1 MERHVK
7 DRKSAVMAA
16 IDDNWR
22 QFRNSLDR
30 LVSGD
35 MSTPG
40 VLDEMSVSDVVGHVT
55 TWEWE
60 LVTALDHGR
69 IEPVGDIDRFDETA
83 MQRKKGI
90 GPRRIVEEMEQVH
103 RALRDQL
110 AKAPSAYFEPDDPFR
125 DLIDSCTVLH
135 YQEHGTHIR
144 VWAAGRSLASPG
156 N

>member
-1 MERHVK
+1 MK

-30 LVSGD
+30 LVSSD

-40 VLDEMSVSDVVGHVT
+40 ALDDLSVSDIVGHVT

-60 LVTALDHGR
+60 LVTALDRGH
-69 IEPVGDIDRFDETA
+69 IEPVGDVESFNQNATR
-83 MQRKKGI
+83 RKKGT
-90 GPRRIVEEMEQVH
+90 GSRRIIEDMERVH
-103 RALRDQL
+103 RSLRDEL
-110 AKAPSAYFEPDDPFR
+110 AKAPSAYYEPEDPFR
-125 DLIDSCTVLH
+125 ELIDRCTVLH
-135 YQEHGTHIR
+135 YQEHGIQIR
-144 VWAAGRSLASPG
+144 VWAAENSLASTR

>member
-1 MERHVK
+1 ML
-7 DRKSAVMAA
+7 AA

-30 LVSGD
+30 LVSSD

-40 VLDEMSVSDVVGHVT
+40 AMDDMSVSDIVGHVT

-69 IEPVGDIDRFDETA
+69 IEPVGDVKTFNQNA
-83 MQRKKGI
+83 ALRKNGT
-90 GPRRIVEEMEQVH
+90 GARLIVEDMERVH
-103 RALRDQL
+103 RALRDGL
-110 AKAPSAYFEPDDPFR
+110 AKAPTAYFEPDDPFR
-125 DLIDSCTVLH
+125 ELIDRCTVLH
-135 YQEHGTHIR
+135 YQEHGMQIR
-144 VWAAGRSLASPG
+144 VWAADDSLASTR

>member
-1 MERHVK
+1 MK

-30 LVSGD
+30 LVSSD
-35 MSTPG
+35 MSLPG
-40 VLDEMSVSDVVGHVT
+40 VLDDMSVADVVGHIT

-60 LVTALDHGR
+60 LVTALDRGH
-69 IEPVGDIDRFDETA
+69 IEPVGDINLFNEDAR
-83 MQRKKGI
+83 QRKKGT
-90 GPRRIVEEMEQVH
+90 GARRIVEDMERVH
-103 RALRDQL
+103 RSLRDEL

-125 DLIDSCTVLH
+125 ELIDRCTVLH

-144 VWAAGRSLASPG
+144 VWTADKSPESTG
-156 N
+156 G